1 MSHIDPAA
9 EQLKAFQSMPCDGP
23 IVMINL
29 LKFKPD
35 GGRELYAKYGEN
47 TMPLLAERGARVLY
61 QGEGRMTVIGEE
73 DWDTVILVEYPS
85 RDAFFDMVTSDAYQT
100 HVHYRTEA
108 LEDSRLICTQQ
119 G

>member
-29 LKFKPD
+29 LKFKSD

-47 TMPLLAERGARVLY
+47 TMPLLAERGGRVLY
-61 QGEGRMTVIGEE
+61 QGKGRMTIIGEE

>member
-29 LKFKPD
+29 LKFKSD
-35 GGRELYAKYGEN
+35 DGRELYAKYGEN
-47 TMPLLAERGARVLY
+47 TMPLLAERGGRVLY
-61 QGEGRMTVIGEE
+61 QGKGRMTIIGEE

-119 G
+119 S